1 MAVSDLL
8 IPIFVLPKRIHD
20 IYVPSGMTSVNGMF
34 GSVICKLFP
43 FVYQTSITVSIFALE
58 ILAIEKFFSVFY
70 PMKKQSIHNKR
81 RYFITICC
89 TWLFGAIFWSH
100 TLYTHKI
107 IHRSETSC
115 CIFTWKPA
123 FDDFLLLFTVLPF
136 ILLTSLYS
144 TIIISLH
151 RQKSNLHL
159 ASKETQRRAKKYRQI
174 AYMLVTIVPV
184 FFATWIPFSLY
195 GFLFMFGVFLCPF
208 SFFL

>member
-20 IYVPSGMTSVNGMF
+20 IYVPSGMTSVNGMV

-58 ILAIEKFFSVFY
+58 ILAIERFFSAVY
-70 PMKKQSIHNKR
+70 PMKKQPIHNMGR
-81 RYFITICC
+81 CFITICC

-123 FDDFLLLFTVLPF
+123 FDDLDAIRIQATISLLLFTVLPF

-159 ASKETQRRAKKYRQI
+159 ASKET
-174 AYMLVTIVPV
+174 
-184 FFATWIPFSLY
+184 
-195 GFLFMFGVFLCPF
+195 
-208 SFFL
+208 